1 MTEPHSPSSARE
13 GFEFVRLV
21 GEERRVGAKL
31 ASVSRHWQGKNER
44 FLVIS
49 PHDDDAVLGA
59 GLLIQLAKREKVP
72 VYIMIVTDGSMGYCS
87 IKERNT
93 IAEIRRSE
101 TFECYQTLA
110 VPKTNI
116 VWLGYPDC
124 QLSNFRGR
132 RPAIR
137 SQKSETR
144 NQISD
149 ICSLSSVFLAIEGF
163 IGLQNTFTYY
173 LRKIRPTQC
182 FLPTRN
188 DLHPDH
194 RIIYEEFLISLFHA
208 AGNIWPELGRPLS
221 KVPYINTYAVY
232 CDFAAPP
239 TLRMRTPMSY
249 LDKKLK
255 AIAAFR
261 SQRQISS
268 LIENVRHC
276 GPEEYIR
283 SIDFKL
289 YHPASYRNKFDLDTR
304 YLLLD
309 TRMRSNIKYRA
320 SKIEK

>member
-1 MTEPHSPSSARE
+1 MSKVE

-21 GEERRVGAKL
+21 GEERRVGSKL
-31 ASVSRHWQGKNER
+31 AGVSRHWQGKKER

-49 PHDDDAVLGA
+49 PHDDDAALGA
-59 GLLIQLAKREKVP
+59 GLLIQLAKRENVP
-72 VYIMIVTDGSMGYCS
+72 VHIMIATDGSMGYCS
-87 IKERNT
+87 IREKDT
-93 IAEIRRSE
+93 ITDIRRNE
-101 TFECYQTLA
+101 TYQCYQSLG
-110 VPKTNI
+110 VPKANI

-132 RPAIR
+132 SPFREFPIDNL
-137 SQKSETR
+137 Q
-144 NQISD
+144 
-149 ICSLSSVFLAIEGF
+149 LAIKGF
-163 IGLQNTFTYY
+163 VGLQNTFTYY

-182 FLPTRN
+182 FLPTHN

-194 RIIYEEFLISLFHA
+194 LIVYEEFLISLFHS
-208 AGNIWPELGRPLS
+208 AGNIWPELGRPIS
-221 KVPYINTYAVY
+221 AVPYVHTYAVY

-239 TLRMRTPMSY
+239 TLRMRAPISY

-261 SQRQISS
+261 SQKQISL

-289 YHPASYRNKFDLDTR
+289 YHPANYRNKFEQKEAM
-304 YLLLD
+304 
-309 TRMRSNIKYRA
+309 RMVR
-320 SKIEK
+320 